1 MIPHPFLCPPL
12 TCNRQ
17 AARAAV
23 PAPERARAMSN
34 PFDEPAD
41 EDEELSRLVD
51 EELTLGADVLADVD
65 ALMQAT
71 DLDEL
76 MSPADVA
83 VLRGLLKAVQ
93 QDTSLHERLD
103 AFIATHCHELV
114 SYSAGE
120 HCEHKLEWVR
130 LSIERPSAPT
140 ATRPVAP
147 RPAGPGATD
156 AAVHAAHRPRCT
168 RSTPRSSRRPSTRCS
183 ARQGG
188 RRGSSSAC
196 CSRRSAP
203 TRAHVPWCRWTPL
216 SLQPCAIQ
224 TATRCAQAATLSV
237 QAATLR
243 TTGDAQLD
251 GLHGILRA
259 AARAR
264 DGGWWGGVTRQAPR
278 WQVVPAERKST
289 RSSSNCHYSH

>member
-1 MIPHPFLCPPL
+1 
-12 TCNRQ
+12 
-17 AARAAV
+17 
-23 PAPERARAMSN
+23 MSN

-130 LSIERPSAPT
+130 LSIERPSVPT
-140 ATRPVAP
+140 ATRPVAL
-147 RPAGPGATD
+147 RPAESDATD
-156 AAVHAAHRPRCT
+156 AAVHAACRPRCT

-203 TRAHVPWCRWTPL
+203 TRAHVPWCR
-216 SLQPCAIQ
+216 
-224 TATRCAQAATLSV
+224 
-237 QAATLR
+237 
-243 TTGDAQLD
+243 
-251 GLHGILRA
+251 
-259 AARAR
+259 
-264 DGGWWGGVTRQAPR
+264 
-278 WQVVPAERKST
+278 
-289 RSSSNCHYSH
+289 